1 MNIPHLSA
9 RSQRRPGAHPSRFV
23 SGSGRK
29 RQLCKADCSKA
40 IVRVLATDL
49 PEWFLPG
56 MDGQRI
62 RIGRDR
68 AGRATGGYSVSSRHL
83 RTAMHSVADS
93 LSRERRMVDN
103 TIQSKGA
110 ARHLCR
116 AAIVSAQMLLL
127 SPPNDIPGRGQQQ
140 HQNRARQECKL
151 RARHDAQQGS
161 EAGRVREGRQQVV
174 DDGVL
179 DHIKAEKCSRQ

>member
-1 MNIPHLSA
+1 MGH
-9 RSQRRPGAHPSRFV
+9 SQYDNASCERAAWNAGKQVGTKRPLTQKQIWAV
-23 SGSGRK
+23 
-29 RQLCKADCSKA
+29 
-40 IVRVLATDL
+40 
-49 PEWFLPG
+49 
-56 MDGQRI
+56 
-62 RIGRDR
+62 
-68 AGRATGGYSVSSRHL
+68 
-83 RTAMHSVADS
+83 
-93 LSRERRMVDN
+93 RMVDN